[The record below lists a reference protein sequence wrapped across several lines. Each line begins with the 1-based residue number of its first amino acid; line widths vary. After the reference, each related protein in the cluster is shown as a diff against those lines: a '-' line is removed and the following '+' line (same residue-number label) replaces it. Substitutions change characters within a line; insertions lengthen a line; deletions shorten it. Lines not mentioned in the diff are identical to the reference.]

1 MRAVCF
7 SHGWSMSTSLNRADS
22 DLKGTTPVSRYALP
36 YLLIEWKMEKPAS
49 VFEFLSELEFAACLC

>member
-1 MRAVCF
+1 
-7 SHGWSMSTSLNRADS
+7 
-22 DLKGTTPVSRYALP
+22 LP